1 MAPKRKNYIN
11 IPDEQDVL
19 PSPSIPQMT
28 QLDDASTSYYRRS
41 GSRQPASELPSQMN
55 DESETV
61 WVETEINNME
71 TFEFED
77 NEASRR
83 STMSIAADFM
93 KNGLKKK
100 LYLLLEDPSSTPAA
114 FMINVFVSFMIVLS
128 AAVSTVETIPAFH
141 YAGTSLWFNFETTI
155 VFLFTLEYLL
165 RFYAHSDSR
174 QQLLRFI
181 LAPLSIIDVIAIAP
195 YYVELILQRDTSY
208 EFRFTILRL
217 FRLFRAFRV
226 FKYSSLIQLSIEVM
240 LIAIKKSSDALYA
253 LFLFFMLTIIVFSSL
268 IYFVERGVWDEEQ
281 KTFVTSSGGPSNFDS
296 IPASFWYVIVTLT
309 TTGYGDMVP
318 ETFIGK
324 LISFPVMM
332 CGILLIALPSIIVGR
347 HFTVVWD
354 YMKRHR
360 PNQRL
365 PNDQESNQDQDP
377 LGPVGRY
384 SISDLTRMDAFR
396 TITPDP
402 MDPNR
407 DYSVLGNDHPHR
419 ELGDQVQALMEV
431 QRSNQVMIQKILKL
445 LEAQNLPKDED
456 PNLKND

>member
-1 MAPKRKNYIN
+1 MTKSYAN
-11 IPDEQDVL
+11 IPEMQNI
-19 PSPSIPQMT
+19 SSS
-28 QLDDASTSYYRRS
+28 STSQMIQTDDTTTPYYRRS
-41 GSRQPASELPSQMN
+41 ISRQSTSQSSARVAEI
-55 DESETV
+55 DEA
-61 WVETEINNME
+61 ETEVNNME
-71 TFEFED
+71 TFDFED

-83 STMSIAADFM
+83 SAMSIAADFM
-93 KNGLKKK
+93 KDGLRKK

-114 FMINVFVSFMIVLS
+114 FVVNVFVSFMIVLS
-128 AAVSTVETIPAFH
+128 TVVSTVETIPAFH

-155 VFLFTLEYLL
+155 VFLFTVEYIL

-174 QQLLRFI
+174 EQLLQFI
-181 LAPLSIIDVIAIAP
+181 IAPLSIIDVVAIAP
-195 YYVELILQRDTSY
+195 YYVELILRRDASY

-217 FRLFRAFRV
+217 FRLPGIHV
-226 FKYSSLIQLSIEVM
+226 FTLFDETKLSIEVL
-240 LIAIKKSSDALYA
+240 LIAFKKSSDALYA

-268 IYFVERGVWDEEQ
+268 IYFVERGVWDEE
-281 KTFVTSSGGPSNFDS
+281 KKMFVTSSGGPSNFDS

-354 YMKRHR
+354 YTKRHR

-365 PNDQESNQDQDP
+365 PNGETNQEQDP
-377 LGPVGRY
+377 LGPVRRY
-384 SISDLTRMDAFR
+384 SISDLTQMDAFR

-402 MDPNR
+402 LDPNR
-407 DYSVLGNDHPHR
+407 DYSMLGNDNQHPDLT
-419 ELGDQVQALMEV
+419 EQIQALVE
-431 QRSNQVMIQKILKL
+431 L
-445 LEAQNLPKDED
+445 
-456 PNLKND
+456 

>member
-1 MAPKRKNYIN
+1 MAPKRKNYVN
-11 IPDEQDVL
+11 LPDEQEVSTT
-19 PSPSIPQMT
+19 SPSIPQMT
-28 QLDDASTSYYRRS
+28 QLNEASTSHYRRTN
-41 GSRQPASELPSQMN
+41 SRQPASELPSQMEQD
-55 DESETV
+55 DETA
-61 WVETEINNME
+61 WVEAEVSNME

-77 NEASRR
+77 NEESRR
-83 STMSIAADFM
+83 STISIAAEFM
-93 KNGLKKK
+93 KDGLKKK

-114 FMINVFVSFMIVLS
+114 FVVNVFVSFMIVLS

-155 VFLFTLEYLL
+155 VLLFTVEYLL
-165 RFYAHSDSR
+165 RLYAHSDSR
-174 QQLLRFI
+174 EQLLQFI
-181 LAPLSIIDVIAIAP
+181 IAPLSIIDVIAIAP
-195 YYVELILQRDTSY
+195 YYVELILERDTSY

-268 IYFVERGVWDEEQ
+268 VYFVERGVWDEE
-281 KTFVTSSGGPSNFDS
+281 KKMFITSSGGPSNFDS

-354 YMKRHR
+354 YTKRHR
-360 PNQRL
+360 PNQRV
-365 PNDQESNQDQDP
+365 S
-377 LGPVGRY
+377 
-384 SISDLTRMDAFR
+384 
-396 TITPDP
+396 
-402 MDPNR
+402 
-407 DYSVLGNDHPHR
+407 
-419 ELGDQVQALMEV
+419 
-431 QRSNQVMIQKILKL
+431 
-445 LEAQNLPKDED
+445 
-456 PNLKND
+456 